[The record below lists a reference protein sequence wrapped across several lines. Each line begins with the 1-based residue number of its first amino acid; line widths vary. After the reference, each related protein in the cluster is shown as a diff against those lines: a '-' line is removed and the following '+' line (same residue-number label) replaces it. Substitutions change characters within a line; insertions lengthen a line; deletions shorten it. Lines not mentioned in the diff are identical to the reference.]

1 MKRHAALCIIMSL
14 LFVHVAHPVFA
25 DQEDLE
31 VTATVNP
38 RQADLT
44 LSLSGSVQNGA
55 TVSPGAEIQYTI
67 SYVSRSNSS
76 FPLQIVA
83 TWEEGLVLGTE
94 SNYIA
99 VFDYMGGTATTGKGG
114 AEPIIDLI
122 QRTITWN
129 IPSVSASDTLRE
141 VSFKLKV
148 KSSFVTSSSLSAY
161 VRVSGRYLSTSLNSQ
176 SHQIIVQPP
185 AVTPTP
191 TPTPTGYPFRQ
202 FVFESI
208 SLEHVDSTS
217 ALMTVTTSLDSTL
230 QVSYG
235 LCRNKVRD
243 QTLTLDEISSFH
255 EVWLTDLTPNT
266 AYCVQISAISPGT
279 GKTIT
284 SDVYVIKT
292 AGEGSAITVSQT
304 RTMWQNIQLDSSEV
318 SHLVV
323 PKNIP
328 LVMILEVSNAD
339 AVARLDGVFI
349 NRSVL
354 GVSTLVKRNEE
365 QVSFIEIAPG
375 VFSAEIMSP
384 SIRDEYLFT
393 LSITDTQGKYSRV
406 TIPHTY
412 RIGDRM
418 RVRDQD
424 DLPIENAQIRIER
437 YEESRDRFV
446 ALGDAFSLAESAEG
460 FSLPFQT
467 NAEGELPIALPLGTY
482 RIQTEAIGHASQR
495 SEFILDQKTK
505 SYPIITLAKRDSL
518 WTGIDWMTQSVRMV
532 LRTFSSDKSIYFKT
546 HTLFSAGFVL
556 QMVIA
561 LVALLGIAMQLGII
575 NKLGGK
581 IGRVLRDLDR
591 RFLEFF
597 FGAWAVLNLI
607 ITVFFIS
614 ELGWIT
620 SLPYIGMTLLIG
632 SVDIAYIVAQE
643 LRALQ
648 KPA

>member
-1 MKRHAALCIIMSL
+1 MSL

-129 IPSVSASDTLRE
+129 IPSVSASDTFRE

-148 KSSFVTSSSLSAY
+148 KSSFVTTNSLSAY
-161 VRVSGRYLSTSLNSQ
+161 VRASGRYLSASLNSQ

-191 TPTPTGYPFRQ
+191 SPTPTGYPFSQ
-202 FVFESI
+202 FVFEAI

-284 SDVYVIKT
+284 SDIYVIKT
-292 AGEGSAITVSQT
+292 AGAGQAITVSQT
-304 RTMWQNIQLDSSEV
+304 RTIWQNIQLDSSDV

-328 LVMILEVSNAD
+328 LVMIVEIESAGVVSQI
-339 AVARLDGVFI
+339 DGVFI

-354 GVSTLVKRNEE
+354 GVSTLVNRNVE
-365 QVSFIEIAPG
+365 QVSFIEIARG

-384 SIRDEYLFT
+384 SVRDEYLFA
-393 LSITDTQGKYSRV
+393 LSITDSQGKYSRI

-412 RIGDRM
+412 RVADRL
-418 RVRDQD
+418 RIRDQQD
-424 DLPIENAQIRIER
+424 APIENAKVRIER

-446 ALGDAFSLAESAEG
+446 AFGDAFSFTEISEG
-460 FSLPFQT
+460 FALPFYA
-467 NAEGELPIALPLGTY
+467 NADGEIPLALPLGSY
-482 RIQTEAIGHASQR
+482 RIQTSAIGHAPTV
-495 SEFILDQKTK
+495 SEFVLDQQTN
-505 SYPIITLAKRDSL
+505 SYPIITLAHRGSF
-518 WTGIDWMTQSVRMV
+518 WTGIDWMTESVAMV
-532 LRTFSSDKSIYFKT
+532 LRTFFSDKSLYFRT
-546 HTLFSAGFVL
+546 HILFSAGLAF

-561 LVALLGIAMQLGII
+561 LIALLGIAMQLGII
-575 NKLGGK
+575 NRMGGK

-591 RFLEFF
+591 RLLEFF
-597 FGAWAVLNLI
+597 FGGWAILNLTV
-607 ITVFFIS
+607 TVFFIS
-614 ELGWIT
+614 ERGWVS
-620 SLPYIGMTLLIG
+620 SLPYIGITFLIVV
-632 SVDIAYIVAQE
+632 VDIAYLVVKE
-643 LRALQ
+643 LHSIANS
-648 KPA
+648 PPETS